1 MAHAYPLSSPL
12 PSTFTNLK
20 DTIFSTSSL
29 YLKLPSK
36 PSLLLT
42 HSTSQNPIHQP
53 LNPPQN
59 NKPHHP
65 HSKSSPLSKTNIW
78 VNPKNPKAKHL
89 NTDSAFLLKLAKS
102 LDSCDPNHQQVSEI
116 INGFRGNVSVSHVG
130 FILNNMSKPDNAM
143 LVFDYFREKID
154 PVKHVI
160 LYNVMM
166 KLFRESKEFEKAE
179 KLFDEMLQRMV
190 KPNVITFSTMISCA
204 VLCSMHHKAVEWF
217 EMMPLLDCEQDGKF
231 LSSLITLYAR
241 IGNVDVALR
250 FYDRAKKEK
259 WDVDIVA
266 FTAMIK
272 MHGKLGNY
280 GGCLSVYNDMKVL
293 GVKPNLVIYNNML
306 HAMGRGKMA
315 WKAKAIYEEM
325 INGGILPNQSIY
337 GAVLHAYCRGRYKE
351 DALSVYKKMKEKG
364 MDVDRVLYNMLLDM
378 CAKVGYVDEAVE
390 IFKDMKCSGTCHP
403 CSVTYT
409 TMINMYSCAGKVS
422 QAEAMLNEM
431 IACEFE
437 PNILVLTSLAGCY
450 GKAKRTDDVVRI
462 FNQLLDLGISPDGR
476 LCDCLLHVM
485 TQIPKQE
492 HGKIT
497 DCIEKANPKLGFVVR
512 YLVEEREGG
521 VDFRKEASE
530 LFNTIDDYVIKKSLC
545 NSLIDL
551 CVNLEV
557 PDRARELLNLGHT
570 LEIYTDI
577 QIRSQTMWALHVKSL
592 STGTALTALH
602 VWTNDLSKALE
613 SGEELPLVLGIHTAK
628 NKSSSSVVE
637 SYLKEHNAP
646 FEKDTDTSWFLT
658 TNEEAKSWLQYKGS
672 SETDAA
678 LNSSPGS

>member
-1 MAHAYPLSSPL
+1 MEASCENYDRVSVEL
-12 PSTFTNLK
+12 NLK
-20 DTIFSTSSL
+20 
-29 YLKLPSK
+29 KRP
-36 PSLLLT
+36 
-42 HSTSQNPIHQP
+42 
-53 LNPPQN
+53 
-59 NKPHHP
+59 
-65 HSKSSPLSKTNIW
+65 
-78 VNPKNPKAKHL
+78 V
-89 NTDSAFLLKLAKS
+89 
-102 LDSCDPNHQQVSEI
+102 VSRMKK
-116 INGFRGNVSVSHVG
+116 RGNLTVSSAG
-130 FILNNMSKPDNAM
+130 FILNNMSKRNNAM

-179 KLFDEMLQRMV
+179 KLFDEMLQRRV
-190 KPNVITFSTMISCA
+190 KPNVITFSTMINCA
-204 VLCSMHHKAVEWF
+204 ALCSMHHKAVEWF
-217 EMMPLLDCEQDGKF
+217 EMMPLFECEQDGKF
-231 LSSLITLYAR
+231 LLSMIILYAR

-272 MHGKLGNY
+272 MYGKLGNY
-280 GGCLSVYNDMKVL
+280 DGCLRVYNDMKVL
-293 GVKPNLVIYNNML
+293 GVKPNLVTYNNML
-306 HAMGRGKMA
+306 HAMGKGKMA

-325 INGGILPNQSIY
+325 INDGIPPNQSIY
-337 GAVLHAYCRGRYKE
+337 GAVLHAYCRGRYKK
-351 DALSVYKKMKEKG
+351 DALSVYKEMKENG

-378 CAKVGYVDEAVE
+378 CADFGYVDEAVE

-409 TMINMYSCAGKVS
+409 SMINMYSCAGKVS
-422 QAEAMLNEM
+422 EAEAMLNEM
-431 IACEFE
+431 IACGFE

-462 FNQLLDLGISPDGR
+462 FNQLLDLGVSPDDR
-476 LCDCLLHVM
+476 LCVCLLHVM

-577 QIRSQTMWALHVKSL
+577 QIRSQTMWALHVKTL

-602 VWTNDLSKALE
+602 VWINDLSKALE

-628 NKSSSSVVE
+628 NKSSSSVVQ

-646 FEKDTDTSWFLT
+646 FEKDTDSSWFLT